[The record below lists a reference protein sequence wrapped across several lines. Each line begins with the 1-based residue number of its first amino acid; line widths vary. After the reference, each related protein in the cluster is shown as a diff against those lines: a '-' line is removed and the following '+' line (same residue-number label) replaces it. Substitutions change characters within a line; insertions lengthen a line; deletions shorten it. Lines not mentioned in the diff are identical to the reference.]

1 MNLSFNYINFSF
13 ITIFIS
19 FIFIILLFNYY
30 NFLKKNKNRFI
41 CKILFLLRFTILAI
55 LFIFILNPIFS
66 YVSSLTQSNDLNL
79 FLDISKSMELNIKN
93 NDIDIDSLV
102 ERIEI
107 EGKNRNLN
115 INYYTFGSDVNNL
128 DSFDNIA
135 FNDTITNFSIF
146 YDYLKNFN
154 KNDNI
159 VLISDGLNNF
169 GKYNFKVVEDNKIFT
184 LGIGNKFELVNDI
197 EIQNITYKASF
208 LVP

>member
-1 MNLSFNYINFSF
+1 
-13 ITIFIS
+13 
-19 FIFIILLFNYY
+19 
-30 NFLKKNKNRFI
+30 
-41 CKILFLLRFTILAI
+41 ILAI
-55 LFIFILNPIFS
+55 LFISILNPIYS
-66 YVSSLTQSNDLNL
+66 YVSSLTESNDLNL

-128 DSFDNIA
+128 DSFVNIA

-169 GKYNFKVVEDNKIFT
+169 GKYNFKVVEDNEIFT

-197 EIQNITYKASF
+197 EIQNITYKDLGMDSIKLILTAAANLTSSTF
-208 LVP
+208 NTVYLNNDKYFKLKIDRDK